1 MFLSGRS
8 FYTTRFGKRS
18 ETTEN
23 IDSTTESTNELTANV
38 ASQEIPENPSPRYGS
53 SFYTTR
59 FGRRSDPLWN
69 VRNLKPRPRWEQD
82 DLLSDSSSD
91 LDGSLLP
98 SQQLLSM
105 NLKKNLLA
113 DQLTAEKFQLFLKAP
128 IIR

>member
-1 MFLSGRS
+1 MSGRS

-69 VRNLKPRPRWEQD
+69 VRNLKPKPRWEQD

-105 NLKKNLLA
+105 NFKKNHLLA
-113 DQLTAEKFQLFLKAP
+113 DQLTVEKFQLFLKAP